1 MKFHYKGCKFHELFE
16 SRNVRRAMA
25 NNLEKMKNA
34 KAKEVKKK
42 INNMLTTFENKNFDL
57 MQNMV
62 VNYLN
67 SLYGDKAESKFK
79 VVLDKLSKYRRL
91 SNRDDLD
98 LVKIIRYALRSIVFD
113 HYSRLNYRT
122 RKDLK
127 LKLDAF
133 WANLGI
139 PEKEGHHIWQF
150 KPLDGDEKLDEEHGD
165 GSGSVEVELHKT
177 NKKRK
182 PKKTGRER
190 NKQTTRKHLTF
201 ITLYPEVITT
211 LKGKRHKTKS
221 TKSSKHL
228 REQESTKRLKDKSKK
243 PRAVRK
249 IISEHEAVIDVRRDT
264 LSRIFAA
271 SVEILHPASKEVLE
285 TTIAP
290 TSKAHKRHRPVQRVE
305 LHKKHPRLKKRQHPR
320 TKKRHYLR
328 TEKSRKNKRVHTAQ
342 TESNEGM
349 SILSFESNEVVTT
362 KSFRKSNLNDSLVS
376 NDTTD
381 SVDQNERWEELPR
394 STVDEILPTT
404 IPVSVIRRISD
415 LEKELRDVKAQINAT
430 NKEDSYEGPP
440 VYETLDF
447 WEGTTESQAT
457 TSTPILTTKGVS
469 TTRSTAGTT
478 TKTASTTTT
487 TTTKPT
493 TTTIKTTIKTAVRTT
508 KKLTT
513 KKVNNTDGAI
523 FRSKNKNES
532 EVNKK
537 VTKWPDIV
545 RLYNQPEPEQLDN
558 IRLYN
563 QPDKKVAVK
572 QVSEKEGLENKEDI
586 KSNVTELDELDP
598 TKFNS
603 SEVDYFN
610 EKMPKNLTAMEMIE
624 RYLNDTKAIGGDKI
638 QHVVRKQMMDDLGL
652 FSENPEDANLTAL
665 LPSTPSMS
673 DKAADPMNFLDDVGD
688 TDLK

>member
-1 MKFHYKGCKFHELFE
+1 MNLNLETVVEFDHNDNSADIQIIDKVRNFLDRVKTVIDKNNALRRSGTHLNAGLPSGRLKLTDFLKQALVILSSYEDRDLEDLVAVLNDEIMKFHYKGCKFHELFE

-182 PKKTGRER
+182 PKKMGRER

-264 LSRIFAA
+264 LSRVFAA
-271 SVEILHPASKEVLE
+271 SVEILHPASKEVPE

-290 TSKAHKRHRPVQRVE
+290 TTTSKAHKRYILVQ
-305 LHKKHPRLKKRQHPR
+305 
-320 TKKRHYLR
+320 
-328 TEKSRKNKRVHTAQ
+328 
-342 TESNEGM
+342 
-349 SILSFESNEVVTT
+349 
-362 KSFRKSNLNDSLVS
+362 
-376 NDTTD
+376 
-381 SVDQNERWEELPR
+381 
-394 STVDEILPTT
+394 
-404 IPVSVIRRISD
+404 
-415 LEKELRDVKAQINAT
+415 
-430 NKEDSYEGPP
+430 
-440 VYETLDF
+440 
-447 WEGTTESQAT
+447 
-457 TSTPILTTKGVS
+457 
-469 TTRSTAGTT
+469 
-478 TKTASTTTT
+478 
-487 TTTKPT
+487 
-493 TTTIKTTIKTAVRTT
+493 
-508 KKLTT
+508 
-513 KKVNNTDGAI
+513 
-523 FRSKNKNES
+523 
-532 EVNKK
+532 
-537 VTKWPDIV
+537 
-545 RLYNQPEPEQLDN
+545 
-558 IRLYN
+558 
-563 QPDKKVAVK
+563 
-572 QVSEKEGLENKEDI
+572 
-586 KSNVTELDELDP
+586 NVL
-598 TKFNS
+598 
-603 SEVDYFN
+603 
-610 EKMPKNLTAMEMIE
+610 
-624 RYLNDTKAIGGDKI
+624 
-638 QHVVRKQMMDDLGL
+638 
-652 FSENPEDANLTAL
+652 
-665 LPSTPSMS
+665 
-673 DKAADPMNFLDDVGD
+673 
-688 TDLK
+688 